1 MLLKLVGGVGAAVCK
16 GDSVRYPRA
25 TKATGFS
32 KRGALD
38 TALRALLFF
47 IPRTN
52 PDYDQRLQEV
62 TAWLVEF
69 DDDGLPVREIGLDG
83 AGCPVVCGPNERN
96 YGTSMRFDDVTGD
109 EIRHHEFERAWAKA
123 QRVHALS
130 RPNRRRR

>member
-1 MLLKLVGGVGAAVCK
+1 MLLRLVGGVGAAVCK

-47 IPRTN
+47 IPRTS
-52 PDYDQRLQEV
+52 PGYDQRLQEV

-69 DDDGLPVREIGLDG
+69 DDDGLPVREIALYG
-83 AGCPVVCGPNERN
+83 AGCPVVCGLNECN
-96 YGTSMRFDDVTGD
+96 FGFWLDTSMRFDDVTGG
-109 EIRHHEFERAWAKA
+109 EIRVGQGSAN
-123 QRVHALS
+123 S
-130 RPNRRRR
+130 RPK